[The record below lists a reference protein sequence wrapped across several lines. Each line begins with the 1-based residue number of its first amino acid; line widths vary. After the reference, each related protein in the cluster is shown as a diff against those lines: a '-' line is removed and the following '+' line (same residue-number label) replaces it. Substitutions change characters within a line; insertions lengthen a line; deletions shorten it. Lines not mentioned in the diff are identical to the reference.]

1 MVALLITKGEYLM
14 DIHLNEVGKVRPLI
28 LTKRQIRGYY
38 KDYLTGEN
46 KVQTANEEY
55 VVRDSL
61 TEIAY
66 LMGEQR

>member
-1 MVALLITKGEYLM
+1 M
-14 DIHLNEVGKVRPLI
+14 DIKLYEVGKVKPLV

-38 KDYLTGEN
+38 KDYLTGEI
-46 KVQTANEEY
+46 KVQTANREY

-66 LMGEQR
+66 LMGENR

>member
-1 MVALLITKGEYLM
+1 M
-14 DIHLNEVGKVRPLI
+14 DIRLNEVGKVKPLI

-38 KDYLTGEN
+38 KDFLTGET
-46 KVQTANEEY
+46 KVQTANSEY

-66 LMGEQR
+66 LMGENR

>member
-1 MVALLITKGEYLM
+1 MREIT
-14 DIHLNEVGKVRPLI
+14 LNEVGKVRPLI
-28 LTKRQIRGYY
+28 LNKRQIRGYY
-38 KDYLTGEN
+38 KDYLTGQN
-46 KVQTANEEY
+46 KVQTANREY